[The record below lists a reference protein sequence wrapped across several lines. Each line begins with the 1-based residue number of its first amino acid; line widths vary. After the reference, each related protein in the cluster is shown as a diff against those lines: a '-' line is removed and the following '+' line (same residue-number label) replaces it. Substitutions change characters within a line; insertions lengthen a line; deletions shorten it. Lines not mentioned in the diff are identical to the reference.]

1 MVITYEVLNEDTLPI
16 LDQLERLHLLRRV
29 PEDKVTNGPA
39 RVEDGTITSS
49 VPTLTSN
56 KRGKRL
62 RRLSPETT
70 QKWLE
75 HLQTVRNEW
84 DRI

>member
-1 MVITYEVLNEDTLPI
+1 MVYTVEPHSAEALAVLQNLASLNLLTLKPLNGNTSPSTSLNAIPPI
-16 LDQLERLHLLRRV
+16 
-29 PEDKVTNGPA
+29 
-39 RVEDGTITSS
+39 SS
-49 VPTLTSN
+49 R
-56 KRGKRL
+56 RGKRV

-75 HLQTVRNEW
+75 HLQTVRSEW